1 MDNIFELQDV
11 TFAYNSRP
19 PNIMDGFNLEI
30 ERGKR
35 TAILGCN
42 GAGKSTL
49 FYLLTGVNK
58 PQQGQV
64 LYNGEPIEYTRDK
77 LRELR
82 SDVAI
87 VLQNPDEQIFCS
99 LVEEDIAF
107 GPLNIGMDR
116 DEVEVRVQK
125 ALKDVRMTGYEKRPL
140 PHLSGGQR
148 KRIAIAGALVMDPK
162 IMIMDE
168 PTAGLDP
175 QASMEV
181 MELAEKLAL
190 RGITVLLSTHEM
202 DLAYKWND
210 VSKILCQGKVE
221 FTGNCD
227 EFFGDLNNVYK
238 CGLLTPSVY
247 NMNKDISLI
256 EGQDMDPYPHN
267 ICEFVAKFGKNDE
280 SGRLLLVP
288 SESEDAK
295 GKFDSLSN
303 DMKDC
308 SVGIYGSDVRHELG
322 DREIE
327 YLFDGLDGCFTEVVK
342 GNDAVLFYDPIYET
356 TINNQI
362 TRLKTFGFDV
372 KREEMR

>member
-227 EFFGDLNNVYK
+227 EFFGDL
-238 CGLLTPSVY
+238 
-247 NMNKDISLI
+247 
-256 EGQDMDPYPHN
+256 
-267 ICEFVAKFGKNDE
+267 A
-280 SGRLLLVP
+280 
-288 SESEDAK
+288 
-295 GKFDSLSN
+295 
-303 DMKDC
+303 
-308 SVGIYGSDVRHELG
+308 
-322 DREIE
+322 
-327 YLFDGLDGCFTEVVK
+327 
-342 GNDAVLFYDPIYET
+342 
-356 TINNQI
+356 
-362 TRLKTFGFDV
+362 
-372 KREEMR
+372 